1 MDGYACFVT
10 RPRTIQDLQLLDSVE
25 DDQPYEIVKTVR
37 LSWIDYENFITDML
51 ADRQFLQEYAHLC
64 HKSKSVIK
72 CLHVKY
78 QKANKGILV
87 VPDGAYVK
95 EAALVRL
102 S

>member
-25 DDQPYEIVKTVR
+25 DNQPYV
-37 LSWIDYENFITDML
+37 IDYENFITDML

-64 HKSKSVIK
+64 HKSKGVIK